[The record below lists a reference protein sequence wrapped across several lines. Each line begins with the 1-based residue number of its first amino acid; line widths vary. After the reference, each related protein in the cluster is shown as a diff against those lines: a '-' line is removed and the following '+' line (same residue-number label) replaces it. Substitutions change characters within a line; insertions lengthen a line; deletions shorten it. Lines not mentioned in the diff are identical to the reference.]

1 MATRP
6 TPRRAVSRQ
15 RYIVRRVGALALLVA
30 LGGLIALV
38 LGGLGGSDD
47 GSISGGGQPAGVG
60 PNGGQANDDAG
71 AAPGASGEADSHAV
85 SAELGGLEPGGDG
98 EASLTGGDG
107 RGGDGVSA
115 DSVVNGGGHNSGGGD
130 PPSAENPAR
139 VLIVG
144 DSDAGTFGPYLQQL
158 LRATGIVQTE
168 LDYKVSSGLARP
180 DFYDWHAKLEQ
191 AVPAFDPDI
200 VVVTFGGNDAQFLAD
215 RSGASVA
222 PQPRPDA
229 DNSAWTAEYR
239 NRVAQILDY
248 LDADGRTVVWV
259 GIPNHA
265 NPEVTFR
272 MQYQDQ
278 AVKAE
283 VAERPE
289 IRFVDT
295 WTRFAGR
302 NGGFAEFVIDPRDGE
317 GKRVRASDGFHLNQ
331 VGAEILAIDISQ
343 VIFDVLRERG
353 ASI

>member
-1 MATRP
+1 MRSALRGSL
-6 TPRRAVSRQ
+6 PRA
-15 RYIVRRVGALALLVA
+15 
-30 LGGLIALV
+30 
-38 LGGLGGSDD
+38 
-47 GSISGGGQPAGVG
+47 
-60 PNGGQANDDAG
+60 
-71 AAPGASGEADSHAV
+71 
-85 SAELGGLEPGGDG
+85 
-98 EASLTGGDG
+98 
-107 RGGDGVSA
+107 
-115 DSVVNGGGHNSGGGD
+115 
-130 PPSAENPAR
+130 
-139 VLIVG
+139 
-144 DSDAGTFGPYLQQL
+144 
-158 LRATGIVQTE
+158 
-168 LDYKVSSGLARP
+168 
-180 DFYDWHAKLEQ
+180 
-191 AVPAFDPDI
+191 
-200 VVVTFGGNDAQFLAD
+200 

-353 ASI
+353 AAI